1 MENINNISFNKN
13 YKPINNERLSNS
25 YRKRIAHN
33 KDSETIIK
41 YNKLTHYL
49 SDNDNDND
57 NDDNLI
63 NSDSTQ
69 EDTTKFKYIYKKK
82 LNRSK
87 IRINHFKPK
96 NNFYNN
102 NNNNQTNL
110 DTKKNIQHF
119 ITTTNNLAFITKNK
133 IKSNLN
139 YDNKIISVKID
150 INKINNSNNNNN
162 NNNIYEKKDYNKNE
176 SKNKNKNE
184 KINKINNKQKDIN
197 SGVNINIEELLLFE
211 DKFSDLITSINKKI
225 DISKECLYLI
235 ENLYNSSL
243 CQKFEL
249 YFNKSH
255 KSQNVIIYKSIV
267 LMIFSAILSYHI
279 SFDNSFFHI
288 CLDYLAIIININHK
302 TYLLLCEYIINQ
314 CKNILNE
321 NIYYQKL
328 LSILKNNLSH
338 LDLKDQDYVKY
349 LTERKY
355 ITNKKTI
362 NFIHEIKYYSF
373 LILKYIKVLLKNLNT
388 SQKGNLDKI
397 FDNINDLSFEEI
409 YYFFLKNIK
418 VKKSY
423 LNLNKFSPTNPEIK
437 CPFIKSK
444 LSKKFSLVLD
454 LDETLI
460 SLDRDNTKENKAIL
474 KFRPGLL
481 DFLSKMKKF
490 YEIIVFTSATK
501 EYADQIEDVIE
512 QNEKYF
518 EFRLYRE
525 HTLSFNNEFIKDI
538 SRIGRPLDKILIVDN
553 MPQNYRMQKENGI
566 GIKSF
571 FGDDE
576 EDDALEYLGIIL
588 IKIINNFDD
597 VREGIS
603 EYKNEIISNISGFI

>member
-1 MENINNISFNKN
+1 MENNINNISFNKN
-13 YKPINNERLSNS
+13 YKPLNKERLSNS
-25 YRKRIAHN
+25 YRKRIAYN

-41 YNKLTHYL
+41 LNKLTHYL
-49 SDNDNDND
+49 SDNDND
-57 NDDNLI
+57 DNLI
-63 NSDSTQ
+63 NNSDSTQ
-69 EDTTKFKYIYKKK
+69 EDTTKAKYIYKKK
-82 LNRSK
+82 LNRSR
-87 IRINHFKPK
+87 IIINHFKPK
-96 NNFYNN
+96 NYFYSNI
-102 NNNNQTNL
+102 NQMNL
-110 DTKKNIQHF
+110 DTNKNFRHF
-119 ITTTNNLAFITKNK
+119 ITTSNNLEFITKNK

-150 INKINNSNNNNN
+150 INKMNNSND
-162 NNNIYEKKDYNKNE
+162 NIYEKNDDNNNE
-176 SKNKNKNE
+176 RKNKKE
-184 KINKINNKQKDIN
+184 KINKINKQKGIN
-197 SGVNINIEELLLFE
+197 SDVNIEELLLFE
-211 DKFSDLITSINKKI
+211 DKFSDLINSINKKK
-225 DISKECLYLI
+225 DISNECLDLI

-243 CQKFEL
+243 CQKFEI
-249 YFNKSH
+249 YFNKNH

-267 LMIFSAILSYHI
+267 LMIFSIIVSYHI
-279 SFDNSFFHI
+279 SFDKGFFHI

-314 CKNILNE
+314 IKNNLND
-321 NIYYQKL
+321 NNYQKL
-328 LSILKNNLSH
+328 LSILKKDLSH
-338 LDLKDQDYVKY
+338 LGLKDKDYVKY

-373 LILKYIKVLLKNLNT
+373 LIQKYIKVLLKNLNT
-388 SQKGNLDKI
+388 SQKGNLHKI

-409 YYFFLKNIK
+409 FNFFQKNMKIK
-418 VKKSY
+418 KNSKKSY
-423 LNLNKFSPTNPEIK
+423 LDLNKFSPTNSEIK
-437 CPFIKSK
+437 CPFIKTK

-460 SLDRDNTKENKAIL
+460 SLDRENAKENKAIL

-481 DFLSKMKKF
+481 DFLSKMKKY

-512 QNEKYF
+512 QKDKYF
-518 EFRLYRE
+518 DHRLYRE
-525 HTLSFNNEFIKDI
+525 HTLSFNNEYIKDI

-571 FGDDE
+571 FGEDE
-576 EDDALEYLGIIL
+576 EDDALDYLGNIL

-603 EYKNEIISNISGFI
+603 EYKNEIISNISDFI

>member
-1 MENINNISFNKN
+1 MENNINNISFNKN
-13 YKPINNERLSNS
+13 YKPLNKERLSNS
-25 YRKRIAHN
+25 YRKRIAYN

-41 YNKLTHYL
+41 LNKLTHYL
-49 SDNDNDND
+49 SDNDND
-57 NDDNLI
+57 DNLI
-63 NSDSTQ
+63 NNSDSTQ
-69 EDTTKFKYIYKKK
+69 EDTTKAKYIYKKK
-82 LNRSK
+82 LNRSR
-87 IRINHFKPK
+87 IIINHFKPK
-96 NNFYNN
+96 NHFYSNI
-102 NNNNQTNL
+102 NQMNL
-110 DTKKNIQHF
+110 DTNKNFRHF
-119 ITTTNNLAFITKNK
+119 ITTSNNLEFITKNK

-150 INKINNSNNNNN
+150 INKMNNSND
-162 NNNIYEKKDYNKNE
+162 NIYEKNDDNNNE
-176 SKNKNKNE
+176 RKNKKD
-184 KINKINNKQKDIN
+184 KINKINKQKGIN
-197 SGVNINIEELLLFE
+197 SDINIEELLLFE
-211 DKFSDLITSINKKI
+211 DKFSDLINSINKKK
-225 DISKECLYLI
+225 DISNKCSDLI

-243 CQKFEL
+243 CQKFEI
-249 YFNKSH
+249 YFNNNH
-255 KSQNVIIYKSIV
+255 KSQYVIIYKSIV
-267 LMIFSAILSYHI
+267 LMIFSIIVSYHI

-314 CKNILNE
+314 IKNNLND
-321 NIYYQKL
+321 NNYQKL
-328 LSILKNNLSH
+328 LSILKKDLSH
-338 LDLKDQDYVKY
+338 LDLKDKDYVKY

-373 LILKYIKVLLKNLNT
+373 LIQKYIKVLLKNLNT
-388 SQKGNLDKI
+388 LQKGNLDKI

-409 YYFFLKNIK
+409 FNFFQNNMKIKKNS
-418 VKKSY
+418 KKSY
-423 LNLNKFSPTNPEIK
+423 LDLNKFSPTNSEIK
-437 CPFIKSK
+437 CPFIKTK

-460 SLDRDNTKENKAIL
+460 SLDRENAKENKAIL

-481 DFLSKMKKF
+481 DFLSKMKKY

-512 QNEKYF
+512 QKEKYF
-518 EFRLYRE
+518 DHRLYRE
-525 HTLSFNNEFIKDI
+525 HTLSFNNEYIKDI

-571 FGDDE
+571 FGEDE
-576 EDDALEYLGIIL
+576 EDDALDYLGNIL

-603 EYKNEIISNISGFI
+603 EYKNEIISNISDFI

>member
-1 MENINNISFNKN
+1 MIKIIKENMENINNISFNTN
-13 YKPINNERLSNS
+13 YKPLNKERLSNS
-25 YRKRIAHN
+25 YRKRISYN
-33 KDSETIIK
+33 KECETIIK
-41 YNKLTHYL
+41 YNKLTHNL
-49 SDNDNDND
+49 SDND
-57 NDDNLI
+57 NDDNLM

-69 EDTTKFKYIYKKK
+69 EDTTKAKYIYKKK
-82 LNRSK
+82 LNRS
-87 IRINHFKPK
+87 IIIINHYKPK
-96 NNFYNN
+96 NHFYNS
-102 NNNNQTNL
+102 NNQINL
-110 DTKKNIQHF
+110 DTKKNFKHF
-119 ITTTNNLAFITKNK
+119 ITTSNNLEFINKNK

-139 YDNKIISVKID
+139 YDNKIICVKID
-150 INKINNSNNNNN
+150 INKINNSND
-162 NNNIYEKKDYNKNE
+162 NIYEKEDYNNNE
-176 SKNKNKNE
+176 NKNKKE
-184 KINKINNKQKDIN
+184 KFNKKNKQKGINSDIN
-197 SGVNINIEELLLFE
+197 VEELLLFE
-211 DKFSDLITSINKKI
+211 NKFSDLINSINKKI
-225 DISKECLYLI
+225 DISKECLDLI
-235 ENLYNSSL
+235 ESFYNSSL
-243 CQKFEL
+243 CQKFEI

-255 KSQNVIIYKSIV
+255 KSQNIIIYKSIV
-267 LMIFSAILSYHI
+267 LMFFSFILSYHI
-279 SFDNSFFHI
+279 SFDNSFFNI

-302 TYLLLCEYIINQ
+302 AYLLLCEYIINKF
-314 CKNILNE
+314 KNILNE
-321 NIYYQKL
+321 NNYYQKL

-355 ITNKKTI
+355 FTNKKTI

-397 FDNINDLSFEEI
+397 FDNINDLAFEEI
-409 YYFFLKNIK
+409 FYFFLKNIK

-437 CPFIKSK
+437 SPFIKTK

-481 DFLSKMKKF
+481 DFLTKMKKY

-525 HTLSFNNEFIKDI
+525 HTISFNNEFIKDI

-571 FGDDE
+571 FGEDE

-588 IKIINNFDD
+588 IKIINNFND
-597 VREGIS
+597 VREGIA

>member
-13 YKPINNERLSNS
+13 YKPLNNERLSNS
-25 YRKRIAHN
+25 YRKRIAYN

-41 YNKLTHYL
+41 LNKLTHYL
-49 SDNDNDND
+49 SDNDND
-57 NDDNLI
+57 DNLM

-69 EDTTKFKYIYKKK
+69 EDTTKAKYIYKKK

-96 NNFYNN
+96 NHFYNS
-102 NNNNQTNL
+102 NNQTNL
-110 DTKKNIQHF
+110 DAKKNFQHF
-119 ITTTNNLAFITKNK
+119 ITTTNNLEFITKNK

-139 YDNKIISVKID
+139 YDNKIICVKID
-150 INKINNSNNNNN
+150 INKMNNS
-162 NNNIYEKKDYNKNE
+162 NNNIYEKKDYNNNE
-176 SKNKNKNE
+176 SKNKNE

-197 SGVNINIEELLLFE
+197 SDVNIEELLLFE
-211 DKFSDLITSINKKI
+211 DKFSDLINSINKKI
-225 DISKECLYLI
+225 DISNDCLYLI

-243 CQKFEL
+243 CQKFEI

-255 KSQNVIIYKSIV
+255 KSQNIILYKSIV

-302 TYLLLCEYIINQ
+302 TYLLLCEYIINKF
-314 CKNILNE
+314 KNILNE
-321 NIYYQKL
+321 NNYYQKL

-355 ITNKKTI
+355 FTNKKTI

-397 FDNINDLSFEEI
+397 FDNINDLAFEEI
-409 YYFFLKNIK
+409 FYFFLKNIK

-437 CPFIKSK
+437 SPFIKTK

-481 DFLSKMKKF
+481 DFLTKMKKY

-571 FGDDE
+571 FGEDE

>member
-1 MENINNISFNKN
+1 MENNINNISFNKN
-13 YKPINNERLSNS
+13 YNPLNKERLSNS
-25 YRKRIAHN
+25 YRKRIAYN

-41 YNKLTHYL
+41 LNKFTQYL
-49 SDNDNDND
+49 SDND

-69 EDTTKFKYIYKKK
+69 EDTTKAKYIYKKK

-87 IRINHFKPK
+87 IIINHFKPK
-96 NNFYNN
+96 NQFYNI
-102 NNNNQTNL
+102 NNQTNL
-110 DTKKNIQHF
+110 DTKKNFKHF
-119 ITTTNNLAFITKNK
+119 ITTSNNLEFITKNK

-139 YDNKIISVKID
+139 YDNKIICVKID
-150 INKINNSNNNNN
+150 INKINNSND
-162 NNNIYEKKDYNKNE
+162 NNIYEKNDDNNNE
-176 SKNKNKNE
+176 RKNKKE
-184 KINKINNKQKDIN
+184 KISKINKQK
-197 SGVNINIEELLLFE
+197 GVNNYVNIEELLLFE
-211 DKFSDLITSINKKI
+211 DKFSDLINSINKKK
-225 DISKECLYLI
+225 DISNECLDLI
-235 ENLYNSSL
+235 EKLFNSSL
-243 CQKFEL
+243 CQKFEI
-249 YFNKSH
+249 YFNKNH
-255 KSQNVIIYKSIV
+255 KSQNIIIYKSIV
-267 LMIFSAILSYHI
+267 LMIFSTILSYHI

-314 CKNILNE
+314 FKNTLND
-321 NIYYQKL
+321 NNYYQKL
-328 LSILKNNLSH
+328 LSILKKDLSH
-338 LDLKDQDYVKY
+338 LDLKDKDYAKY

-362 NFIHEIKYYSF
+362 NSIHEIKYYSF

-388 SQKGNLDKI
+388 SHKVNLDKI

-409 YYFFLKNIK
+409 FIFFQKNIK
-418 VKKSY
+418 IKKNSRKNY
-423 LNLNKFSPTNPEIK
+423 LDLNKFSPTNPEIK
-437 CPFIKSK
+437 SPFIKTK

-460 SLDRDNTKENKAIL
+460 SLDRENAKENKAIL

-481 DFLSKMKKF
+481 NFLSKMKKY

-571 FGDDE
+571 FGEDE

>member
-13 YKPINNERLSNS
+13 YKPLNNERLSNS
-25 YRKRIAHN
+25 YRKRISYN

-41 YNKLTHYL
+41 FNKLTNYL
-49 SDNDNDND
+49 SDND

-69 EDTTKFKYIYKKK
+69 EDTTKVKFIYKKK

-96 NNFYNN
+96 NHFYNSN
-102 NNNNQTNL
+102 IQTNL
-110 DTKKNIQHF
+110 DTKKNFQHF
-119 ITTTNNLAFITKNK
+119 ITTTNNLEFITKNK

-139 YDNKIISVKID
+139 YDNKIICVKID
-150 INKINNSNNNNN
+150 INKMNNS
-162 NNNIYEKKDYNKNE
+162 NNNIYEKKDYNNNE
-176 SKNKNKNE
+176 SKNKNE

-197 SGVNINIEELLLFE
+197 IDVNIKELLLFE

-225 DISKECLYLI
+225 DISNDCLYLI
-235 ENLYNSSL
+235 EHLYNSSL
-243 CQKFEL
+243 CQKFEI

-255 KSQNVIIYKSIV
+255 KSQNIIIYKSIV

-302 TYLLLCEYIINQ
+302 TYLLLCEYIINKF
-314 CKNILNE
+314 KNILNE
-321 NIYYQKL
+321 NNYFQKL

-397 FDNINDLSFEEI
+397 FDNINDLAFEEI
-409 YYFFLKNIK
+409 FYFFLKNIK

-437 CPFIKSK
+437 SPFIKTK

-481 DFLSKMKKF
+481 DFLSKMKKY

-571 FGDDE
+571 FGEDE